1 MSAQVEAEAPSGS
14 LLMGRRIALSIPR
27 GVRLQVP
34 DDDFF
39 SLCRANPDLRLERT
53 DEGVVEIMTPT
64 SGGTGAR
71 NAEITAQLVMWAKAD
86 GEGIAFDSSTG
97 FRLPGGA
104 TRSPDA
110 SWVRKERWDGLSEQ
124 EKEEQFAPLC
134 PDFVIELRSRSDKA
148 KRLHRLQQKVLSYLA
163 QGARLGWLI
172 DPITGRVEIH
182 RPGRPVEVLDRP
194 ATLSGENV
202 LPGFSLDLKG
212 ILFD

>member
-1 MSAQVEAEAPSGS
+1 MSAQVEAPAGS
-14 LLMGRRIALSIPR
+14 LLTGRRIALAIPR

-39 SLCRANPDLRLERT
+39 NLCRANPELRLERT
-53 DEGVVEIMTPT
+53 DDGVVEILTPT
-64 SGGTGAR
+64 SGGAGAR
-71 NAEITAQLVMWAKAD
+71 NAEITAQLVAWAKAN

-110 SWVRKERWDGLSEQ
+110 SWVRRDRWTALTEREKER
-124 EKEEQFAPLC
+124 QFAPLC

-148 KRLHRLQQKVLSYLA
+148 ASLQKKMRMFIA

-172 DPITGRVEIH
+172 DPIVGRVEIH
-182 RPGRPVEVLDRP
+182 RPGRAVEILDQP
-194 ATLSGENV
+194 TTLSGEDV
-202 LPGFSLDLKG
+202 LPGFTLDLKG

>member
-1 MSAQVEAEAPSGS
+1 MSAHVEAETHPGS
-14 LLMGRRIALSIPR
+14 ILSGRRIKLAIPR
-27 GVRLQVP
+27 GVRLQIP

-39 SLCRANPDLRLERT
+39 AFCRANPELRLERT
-53 DEGVVEIMTPT
+53 EDGVVEIMTPT
-64 SGGTGAR
+64 SGGTGAK
-71 NAEITAQLVMWAKAD
+71 NARLTSRLVLWADAD

-97 FRLPGGA
+97 FHLPGGA

-110 SWVRKERWDGLSEQ
+110 SWVRRDRWNTLTEKER
-124 EKEEQFAPLC
+124 EEQFAPLC
-134 PDFVIELRSRSDKA
+134 PDFVIELRSRSDKS
-148 KRLHRLQQKVLSYLA
+148 KRLHLLKQKMPSYLA

-194 ATLSGENV
+194 ATLSGEDV
-202 LPGFSLDLKG
+202 LPGFTLDLKG